1 MQHLLSVDDLS
12 TVLFTRRGAV
22 EAVRGVS
29 FEVAQAETVGLVGE
43 SGCGKTM
50 TALSIMGLLPSTGK
64 IMGGQVVLKGRDL
77 SGITERQIS
86 RIRGRE
92 MAMIFQDPMTSLNPV
107 LTVGEQVSE
116 AIALHQNLTKHEVL
130 EKVIDYFSLVSLPNP
145 RDRVENYPHQLSGG
159 MRQRVSICRALI
171 HDPGLL
177 LMDEPF
183 GALDAFT
190 REKMNVELLRIWRET
205 KKTIIFVTHNIMESA
220 FLADRVVVM
229 TPRPGRVAKIV
240 EININRP
247 RKLAIQTTD
256 EFGSYATAIRKC
268 IDESVK
274 GQLFS

>member
-1 MQHLLSVDDLS
+1 MKTESIFVNVQNVVKTYVTGKSQICALDDISFSVNKEE
-12 TVLFTRRGAV
+12 F
-22 EAVRGVS
+22 
-29 FEVAQAETVGLVGE
+29 VAIVGP
-43 SGCGKTM
+43 SGCGKTTVLRVILGLIPKTNGTVIIDGKEVVDPQPSVGM
-50 TALSIMGLLPSTGK
+50 VFQSPALLPWRRVIDN
-64 IMGGQVVLKGRDL
+64 IMLP
-77 SGITERQIS
+77 I
-86 RIRGRE
+86 
-92 MAMIFQDPMTSLNPV
+92 
-107 LTVGEQVSE
+107 
-116 AIALHQNLTKHEVL
+116 EVL
-130 EKVIDYFSLVSLPNP
+130 RLNVDDYVEKAQDLIKLVGLAGF
-145 RDRVENYPHQLSGG
+145 ENKYPWELSGG

-240 EININRP
+240 KININRP
-247 RKLAIQTTD
+247 RELAIQNTD
-256 EFGSYATAIRKC
+256 EFGAYVTTIRDC

-274 GQLFS
+274 CQPFS